1 MSHLF
6 IVKQMGDTIVFME
19 RKIEMIV
26 TKDTIDGFEKKY
38 RTSFINSLAGFRQVS
53 LVGTISEVGQTNV
66 AIFNSLMHLG
76 ANPALFGLLS
86 RPDGVDRHTLQH
98 ILETG
103 VYTVN
108 FVDASYAAMAHQT
121 SARYP
126 KDVSEFA
133 AVGFNETY
141 RTGIAAPFVEEALV
155 KIGMQFE
162 QKIDIEI
169 NGTVLI
175 IGSIQYVELPDSFM
189 CADGFVD
196 VSQSEVLV
204 SCGLDAY
211 FKTEK
216 VARFEY
222 AKSDKKTI

>member
-1 MSHLF
+1 
-6 IVKQMGDTIVFME
+6 
-19 RKIEMIV
+19 MIV
-26 TKDTIDGFEKKY
+26 TKDIINGFEKRY
-38 RTSFINSLAGFRQVS
+38 RTSFINSLAGFRQVA
-53 LVGTISEVGQTNV
+53 LVGTMSELGPTNL

-76 ANPALFGLLS
+76 ANPALFGLLC
-86 RPDGVDRHTLQH
+86 RPDGVDRHTLQN
-98 ILETG
+98 ILETRI
-103 VYTVN
+103 YTVN
-108 FVDASYAAMAHQT
+108 FVDASFAAMAHQT

-141 RTGIAAPFVEEALV
+141 RKCIAAPFVEEAIV

-162 QKIDIEI
+162 QKIEI
-169 NGTVLI
+169 TPNGTILI
-175 IGSIQYVELPDSFM
+175 IGSIQYVELPDSLM

-196 VSQSEVLV
+196 LSQSEVLV

-216 VARFEY
+216 VAQFEY
-222 AKSDKKTI
+222 AKADKKTIEK